1 MAPEGVV
8 PARGCCNHAHL
19 KMHII
24 DTEAIILATSDYG
37 ESDRLITFLTR
48 TNGKLKGIAKGARR
62 SHKRFVHTFEPLSVV
77 ALQIRERSATSL
89 LWVEACKLVEP
100 YMALRDAL
108 DRWGF
113 AALLAEVMVELVPER
128 LPQEELFLLLKDVLM
143 HLEQDRDAINVVI
156 LALYRML
163 AALGYILE
171 LESCSQCQQQLNK
184 MGHYWLH
191 LARGQLLCERHETR
205 ARGGTRLDL
214 GTLVLLRRART
225 AGLEQ
230 LWRLRLR
237 SGVQTSL
244 LEALLEVVR
253 SQMNKELKSS
263 RFLRDIGA
271 L

>member
-1 MAPEGVV
+1 
-8 PARGCCNHAHL
+8 
-19 KMHII
+19 MHII
-24 DTEAIILATSDYG
+24 ETEAIILATSDHG

-48 TNGKLKGIAKGARR
+48 TNGKLMGIAKGARR

-113 AALLAEVMVELVPER
+113 AALLAEVLVELVPER
-128 LPQEELFLLLKDVLM
+128 LPQEELFLLTKSVLT
-143 HLEQDRDAINVVI
+143 HLEADRDAINVVI
-156 LALYRML
+156 LGLYRAL
-163 AALGYILE
+163 VALGYVLE
-171 LESCSQCQQQLNK
+171 LGSCSQCQQPSNK

-191 LARGQLLCERHETR
+191 LARGQLLCERHGTR
-205 ARGGTRLDL
+205 APGGVVLDL
-214 GTLVLLRRART
+214 GTVALLRRART

-237 SGVQTSL
+237 SGVQALL
-244 LEALLEVVR
+244 LEALLELVR
-253 SQMNKELKSS
+253 TQMSRELKSTK
-263 RFLRDIGA
+263 FLRDIGA